1 MCPSLAYANVG
12 HMPPSPTVPD
22 LIPTAEVARIYG
34 CDVRTVHR
42 MVRDGRLEPAIKAPG
57 KRGALLFRREDVFAA
72 AVQAQA
78 ERAS

>member
-1 MCPSLAYANVG
+1 MT
-12 HMPPSPTVPD
+12 HPD
-22 LIPTAEVARIYG
+22 LLPTSEVARIYG

-42 MVRDGRLEPAIKAPG
+42 MVAKGTLTPAIKAPG
-57 KRGALLFRREDVFAA
+57 LRGALLFRREDVFAA